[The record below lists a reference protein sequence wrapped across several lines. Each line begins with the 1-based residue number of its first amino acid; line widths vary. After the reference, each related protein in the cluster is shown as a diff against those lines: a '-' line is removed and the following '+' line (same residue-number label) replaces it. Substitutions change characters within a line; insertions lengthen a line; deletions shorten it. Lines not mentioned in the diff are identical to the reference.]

1 MTFLRVSKEC
11 SITPNYLEGVRSNL
25 MLTRLDETEEY
36 SARNKYVD
44 VLVSAQTEYII
55 HYRVYFNCHTCGYP
69 AYVTLKKLKLSN
81 NNAVADIAEGLREL
95 DDSEEMEEI
104 HRYLVSQAI
113 PRVSLNHTINVQDLM
128 KCLLDDNEYT
138 YGVNLRKKID
148 ELCEKAIAS
157 AKSSSIGATLLA
169 HKASRAKQ
177 KK

>member
-11 SITPNYLEGVRSNL
+11 SITPNYLEGIRSNL

-44 VLVSAQTEYII
+44 VPVSAQTEYII

-81 NNAVADIAEGLREL
+81 NNVVADIAEGLKEL
-95 DDSEEMEEI
+95 EDSEELEEI
-104 HRYLVSQAI
+104 HRYLITSAI
-113 PRVSLNHTINVQDLM
+113 PKVFHNHAINIQDLM
-128 KCLLDDNEYT
+128 KCLLYDNDYEQAT
-138 YGVNLRKKID
+138 NLQKKID